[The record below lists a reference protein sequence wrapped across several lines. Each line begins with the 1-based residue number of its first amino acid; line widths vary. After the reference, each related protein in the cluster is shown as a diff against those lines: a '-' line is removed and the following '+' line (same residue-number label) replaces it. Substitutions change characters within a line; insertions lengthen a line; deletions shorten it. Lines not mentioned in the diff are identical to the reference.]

1 MYCAPSHTSNA
12 EMQFAWEFVAA
23 HSLRSPSLPKSRKG
37 ARFGKRPLQLR
48 KHRLKPVLPK
58 PNTGEPRRST

>member
-1 MYCAPSHTSNA
+1 MDCAPSHTSNT

-23 HSLRSPSLPKSRKG
+23 DSLRSPSLPKSRKG
-37 ARFGKRPLQLR
+37 TRFGKRPLQLP

-58 PNTGEPRRST
+58 PNIGEPTRST